1 MDIKRKKIFE
11 EENAE
16 FFYNDDDI
24 NKKLYANSSN
34 SNDSIL

>member
-16 FFYNDDDI
+16 FFNNDDDI
-24 NKKLYANSSN
+24 NKKLYPNSSN